1 MKKKLF
7 YFVSL
12 LFVTVLSFTLMA
24 CSNEDTSYEEKV
36 TEENPLADTIVQAM
50 EKCANSASEQYV
62 ISSTD
67 GINIVDKST
76 FVLSQMIELGT
87 SSNEETTFTYNAQT
101 GTVKSNIKISDLTIQ
116 NRWYYAGRASSNGFS
131 AIKFATNLANQLP
144 KDKTITLK
152 IVPVLN
158 ENKEVIAYDVYYQ
171 IS

>member
-36 TEENPLADTIVQAM
+36 TEENPLADAIVQAM

-101 GTVKSNIKISDLTIQ
+101 GTVKSNIKISDYT
-116 NRWYYAGRASSNGFS
+116 
-131 AIKFATNLANQLP
+131 K
-144 KDKTITLK
+144 
-152 IVPVLN
+152 
-158 ENKEVIAYDVYYQ
+158 
-171 IS
+171 